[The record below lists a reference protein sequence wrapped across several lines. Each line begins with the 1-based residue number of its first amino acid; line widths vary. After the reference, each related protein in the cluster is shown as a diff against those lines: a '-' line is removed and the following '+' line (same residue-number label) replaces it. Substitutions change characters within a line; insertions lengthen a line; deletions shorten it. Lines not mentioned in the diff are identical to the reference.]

1 MPEDHVEAKDM
12 NDALTNI
19 SKIAVGVNESKRHN
33 ENSQTILQ
41 LSQTLKTLKNPY
53 AVCQH
58 ISTTNKIVSSSTK
71 S

>member
-53 AVCQH
+53 AVR
-58 ISTTNKIVSSSTK
+58 
-71 S
+71 